1 MCPKTVIQNKIIRE
15 EKKDLIIR
23 TALKV
28 FAQEG
33 YHASSV
39 NKIANKANISKG
51 LVYNYFESKEDLLRN
66 IMTNIMDRY
75 MEKYPPIDSIPNDS
89 HIEYFIDQS
98 FEFILEDKARAKLLF
113 ALSSQSIVLDLMTKI
128 MIQKAEPFMN
138 NVIKF
143 FEIKK
148 YDDPEGM
155 MHYFFSS
162 LEGVQLHVA
171 LNPNYPI
178 DKVKSILKKQ
188 FLKK

>member
-1 MCPKTVIQNKIIRE
+1 
-15 EKKDLIIR
+15 
-23 TALKV
+23 
-28 FAQEG
+28 
-33 YHASSV
+33 
-39 NKIANKANISKG
+39 
-51 LVYNYFESKEDLLRN
+51 
-66 IMTNIMDRY
+66 
-75 MEKYPPIDSIPNDS
+75 
-89 HIEYFIDQS
+89 
-98 FEFILEDKARAKLLF
+98 
-113 ALSSQSIVLDLMTKI
+113 

-138 NVIKF
+138 NVMKF

-188 FLKK
+188 FLK

>member
-1 MCPKTVIQNKIIRE
+1 MCPKTVVQNKIIRE
-15 EKKDLIIR
+15 EKKDLILR

-39 NKIANKANISKG
+39 NKIADKANISKG
-51 LVYNYFESKEDLLRN
+51 LIYNYFESKEDLLNN
-66 IMTNIMDRY
+66 IVSNIMDRY

-113 ALSSQSIVLDLMTKI
+113 ALTAQSIVMDLMTKI
-128 MIQKAEPFMN
+128 TMQKAEPFMN
-138 NVIKF
+138 NVMNF

-155 MHYFFSS
+155 MHYFFST
-162 LEGVQLHVA
+162 LEGIQLHVIF
-171 LNPNYPI
+171 NPLYPI
-178 DKVKSILKKQ
+178 DKVKKILKKQ
-188 FLKK
+188 FLKS

>member
-1 MCPKTVIQNKIIRE
+1 MCPKTVTQNKIIRE
-15 EKKDLIIR
+15 EKKYLILR

-51 LVYNYFESKEDLLRN
+51 LIYNYFESKEDLLRN
-66 IMTNIMDRY
+66 VMTNIMDSY
-75 MEKYPPIDSIPNDS
+75 MEKYPPIGSIPNDS

-138 NVIKF
+138 NVMKF

-188 FLKK
+188 FLK

>member
-1 MCPKTVIQNKIIRE
+1 MPKTPKQFE
-15 EKKDLIIR
+15 DMR
-23 TALKV
+23 TERRVSILEAALHV
-28 FAQEG
+28 FAEEG
-33 YHASSV
+33 YHSASISKV
-39 NKIANKANISKG
+39 SKYAKISKG
-51 LVYNYFESKEDLLRN
+51 LLYNYFESKEDLLRN
-66 IMTNIMDRY
+66 VMTNIMDRY
-75 MEKYPPIDSIPNDS
+75 MEKYPPIGSIPNDS

-138 NVIKF
+138 NVMKF

-188 FLKK
+188 FLK